1 MNPPSE
7 RDDPKV
13 GAEPKPVH
21 LRLLFGPLLPSLIV
35 AAIIAPYAPFGTIE
49 YVRGYAFL
57 FVVACVLAT
66 IGAKMNAQRYS
77 RAAIVLLWL
86 APPMP
91 IAIVVIL
98 GCLLAAMGLSK

>member
-1 MNPPSE
+1 MNPPTD

-13 GAEPKPVH
+13 CAEPKPAY
-21 LRLLFGPLLPSLIV
+21 LRLLFGPLIASLIV

-57 FVVACVLAT
+57 FFVACALAM
-66 IGAKMNAQRYS
+66 IGTKMKVQRYS
-77 RAAIVLLWL
+77 RAAIGLLWL
-86 APPMP
+86 APLLP

-98 GCLLAAMGLSK
+98 GLLLSVMGLSK